1 MRRREFIALLAGAV
15 ASRPVTALAQV
26 PTKRPLIAVL
36 IVPSQATSQEYRSA
50 FTQRLQELGYIE
62 RRNYEI
68 EYRYANGDLTRLPG
82 LADELIR
89 LKPKVIVASSSAA
102 ALAAK
107 QLTASIP
114 IVAAATFDPVTLGLA
129 ASYARPESNVTGIVA
144 GWDTIVGKQLEL
156 GFELVPGAKLVGMM
170 VDAGF
175 APGASFR
182 RGAEIAAR
190 ATGANLFAVDVRAPA
205 DLDAAFQTLTR
216 EHASIVIVHPD
227 PMFLNERRRIA
238 ELAVTAQLPVV
249 YGFRQH
255 VDDGGLMSYGIDLYE
270 NFRRAAAYV
279 DKILKGAKPADLPIE
294 QPTKFELVINLKAAK
309 AIGLTIPEAFLLRAD
324 EVIE

>member
-1 MRRREFIALLAGAV
+1 
-15 ASRPVTALAQV
+15 
-26 PTKRPLIAVL
+26 
-36 IVPSQATSQEYRSA
+36 VPSQATSQEYRSA
-50 FTQRLQELGYIE
+50 FTQRLQELGYVE
-62 RRNYEI
+62 RRDYEI
-68 EYRYANGDLTRLPG
+68 EYRYADGDLTRLPT

-89 LKPKVIVASSSAA
+89 LKPNVIVVSSSAA

-107 QLTASIP
+107 QATASIP
-114 IVAAATFDPVTLGLA
+114 IVAAATFDPVSLGLA
-129 ASYARPESNVTGIVA
+129 ASYARPERNVTGIVA

-156 GFELVPGAKLVGMM
+156 GFELVPGAKLVGML

-175 APGASFR
+175 APGAFFR

-190 ATGANLFAVDVRAPA
+190 ATGAKLLSVDVRAPA

-216 EHASIVIVHPD
+216 ERVSIVIVHPD

-238 ELAVTAQLPVV
+238 ELAIAAQLPVV

-255 VDDGGLMSYGIDLYE
+255 VEDGGLMSYGIDLHE

-294 QPTKFELVINLKAAK
+294 QPTKFELVVNLKTAK
-309 AIGLTIPEAFLLRAD
+309 ALGLTIPEAFLLRAD

>member
-1 MRRREFIALLAGAV
+1 MRRRTFLGLLAVAV
-15 ASRPVTALAQV
+15 ASRPFIALAQV
-26 PTKRPLIAVL
+26 STKRPLIAVL

-50 FTQRLQELGYIE
+50 FTQRLQELGYVE
-62 RRNYEI
+62 RRDYEI
-68 EYRYANGDLTRLPG
+68 EYRYADGDLTRLPT

-89 LKPKVIVASSSAA
+89 LKPNVIVVSSSAA

-107 QLTASIP
+107 QATASIP
-114 IVAAATFDPVTLGLA
+114 IVAAATFDPVSLGLA
-129 ASYARPESNVTGIVA
+129 ASYARPERNVTGIVA

-156 GFELVPGAKLVGMM
+156 GFELVPGAKLVGML

-175 APGASFR
+175 APGAFFR

-190 ATGANLFAVDVRAPA
+190 ATGAKLLSVDVRAPA

-216 EHASIVIVHPD
+216 ERVSIVIVHPD

-238 ELAVTAQLPVV
+238 ELAIAAQLPVV
-249 YGFRQH
+249 YGFREH
-255 VDDGGLMSYGIDLYE
+255 VEDGGLMSYGIDLHE

-294 QPTKFELVINLKAAK
+294 QPTKFELVVNLKTAK